1 MASALLLADPSER
14 EVLAAPG
21 LRPGWFA
28 DAERLAVRGDAPA
41 LITDRQV
48 MTYRQLADRVAD
60 AGDRL
65 GGGRQLVL
73 LSATKSLPALVN
85 YLGALHAG
93 HVPLMIPP
101 GAPAREVV
109 ECFRPTVAVGPDT
122 GWKPQRLQSRAVP
135 LHPELALLMS
145 TSGSTGSPKL
155 VRLSAEN
162 LMSNAAAITD
172 YLGIEATDRAPT
184 TLPPSYC
191 YGLSVINSHLFAGA
205 SLLVTDQSVTDE
217 GFWELMRRH
226 QGTSLAGVPYTFELL
241 ERIGFADRSL
251 PSLRYLTQAGGRMD
265 SDRVRR
271 FARLGGDR
279 GWELF
284 VMYGQTEAT
293 ARMAYLPPELA
304 LTRPTCVGRAIPGGR
319 FRLIGSEEIEESGQS
334 ADWGIGELV
343 YGGPNV
349 MLGYATELADL
360 ARGRDVEELRTG
372 DLARIDSAGLIEIV
386 GRLGR
391 TAKVQGLRIDLGRLE
406 NRLESEGFGVHAVQA
421 GTHLGLVGA
430 YEGHREPT
438 LVSLAGEF
446 TGLAR
451 SSVLCRRVDQVPRL
465 SSGKPDYR
473 ALAQVAVESRSA
485 SEGGAERAGG
495 GVLEAELVELFA
507 QLLGRTEANPTSSF
521 VSLGGDSLSFVAVC
535 AALEGRVGALPRNWP
550 QLSIRELALLPGPAT
565 RPGARPIRQPSSRAN
580 RRSARWPRRRVETS
594 TLLRAIA
601 IVAVV
606 GSHIGVFDLRGGAQM
621 LFAIVGYNFARFH
634 LTSAGRIERLNRATR
649 ALGRVLVPA
658 LLWLLPLMLFTSQY
672 SPSVLMVN
680 NLFGP
685 DFGDAPEWRY
695 WFIEAMVYILIAVV
709 VVLAVP
715 VVDRWER
722 RNPFALPLMM
732 LGVGVGM
739 AAMTE
744 PGTPGG
750 TRSPLA
756 VFWVFALGWALGKAT
771 SGRQRMV
778 VILLAVALAPW
789 LIGQADRMLFLVG
802 GLALLGCLAF
812 VPVPRF
818 VAWTL
823 IELAGASLIIYLTHW
838 QVYPL
843 MVGGERAESAA
854 EGWPA
859 LVISMAFGVM
869 AWRLASRVMVGL
881 KGQPVNSARCLHK
894 MITKRVS
901 ESILLTPTR

>member
-1 MASALLLADPSER
+1 
-14 EVLAAPG
+14 
-21 LRPGWFA
+21 
-28 DAERLAVRGDAPA
+28 
-41 LITDRQV
+41 
-48 MTYRQLADRVAD
+48 
-60 AGDRL
+60 
-65 GGGRQLVL
+65 
-73 LSATKSLPALVN
+73 
-85 YLGALHAG
+85 
-93 HVPLMIPP
+93 
-101 GAPAREVV
+101 
-109 ECFRPTVAVGPDT
+109 
-122 GWKPQRLQSRAVP
+122 
-135 LHPELALLMS
+135 
-145 TSGSTGSPKL
+145 
-155 VRLSAEN
+155 
-162 LMSNAAAITD
+162 
-172 YLGIEATDRAPT
+172 
-184 TLPPSYC
+184 
-191 YGLSVINSHLFAGA
+191 
-205 SLLVTDQSVTDE
+205 
-217 GFWELMRRH
+217 
-226 QGTSLAGVPYTFELL
+226 
-241 ERIGFADRSL
+241 
-251 PSLRYLTQAGGRMD
+251 LRYLTQAGGRMA
-265 SDRVRR
+265 SDRVQR

-304 LTRPTCVGRAIPGGR
+304 MTRPTCVGRAIPGGR

-334 ADWGIGELV
+334 ADREIGELV
-343 YGGPNV
+343 YEGPNV

-360 ARGRDVEELRTG
+360 ARGRDVYELRTG
-372 DLARIDSAGLIEIV
+372 DLARVDSVGLVEIV

-406 NRLESEGFGVHAVQA
+406 NRLGSEGFGVNAVQA
-421 GTHLGLVGA
+421 GTQLGLVGM
-430 YEGHREPT
+430 YEGHREPA

-451 SSVLCRRVDQVPRL
+451 TSILCRRVDQVPRL

-473 ALAQVAVESRSA
+473 VLAQVAMESRSA
-485 SEGGAERAGG
+485 AVGGAEYAGV
-495 GVLEAELVELFA
+495 GVPEAELVELFA
-507 QLLGRTEANPTSSF
+507 QLLGRTEVDPTSSF

-535 AALEGRVGALPRNWP
+535 AALEGRVGTLPRNWP
-550 QLSIRELALLPGPAT
+550 QLSIRELALLPGPAS
-565 RPGARPIRQPSSRAN
+565 RPGARSTRRLT
-580 RRSARWPRRRVETS
+580 RRSRRRVETS

-606 GSHIGVFDLRGGAQM
+606 GSHIGVFDLRGGAQL

-649 ALGRVLVPA
+649 ALGRVLFPA
-658 LLWLLPLMLFTSQY
+658 LLWLLPLVLFTSHY

-695 WFIEAMVYILIAVV
+695 WFIEAMAYILIAVV

-715 VVDRWER
+715 VADRWER
-722 RNPFALPLMM
+722 QNPLVFPLMT
-732 LGVGVGM
+732 LGVGVGL

-750 TRSPLA
+750 TRSPVA
-756 VFWVFALGWALGKAT
+756 FFWVFALGWALGKAV
-771 SGRQRMV
+771 SRRQRV
-778 VILLAVALAPW
+778 AVILLAVVLAPW
-789 LIGQADRMLFLVG
+789 LIGQADRSLFLVG

-818 VAWTL
+818 VAWAL

-843 MVGGERAESAA
+843 IVGGERAESAA

-859 LVISMAFGVM
+859 LVVSLAFGVM